1 MWSRKTQ
8 FGIEQFLEVIA
19 NSIMWPEII
28 VDCMS
33 KVQMGAQ
40 LCLRHLD
47 NFQMYEENQPDVYM
61 AVIADGNFAGI

>member
-1 MWSRKTQ
+1 
-8 FGIEQFLEVIA
+8 
-19 NSIMWPEII
+19 
-28 VDCMS
+28 MS